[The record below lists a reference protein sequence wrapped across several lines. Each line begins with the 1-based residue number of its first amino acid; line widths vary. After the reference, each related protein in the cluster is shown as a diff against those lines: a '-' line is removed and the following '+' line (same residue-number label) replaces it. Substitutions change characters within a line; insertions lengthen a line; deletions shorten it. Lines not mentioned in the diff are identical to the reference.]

1 TIELEAHSVDIL
13 GKVYHQLPFEVV
25 TSKEVREDVRLK
37 YRYLDLRNRKV
48 RDNMLLRSRVISFLR
63 EKMTEMGFVEIQ
75 TPILCA
81 SSPEGAR
88 DYIVPSRKYKGK
100 FYALPQ

>member
-1 TIELEAHSVDIL
+1 MI
-13 GKVYHQLPFEVV
+13 F
-25 TSKEVREDVRLK
+25 
-37 YRYLDLRNRKV
+37 
-48 RDNMLLRSRVISFLR
+48 RSQVIAFLR
-63 EKMTEMGFVEIQ
+63 QKMTEMGFLEIQ

-100 FYALPQ
+100 FYALPQAPQQYKQLLMVSGLISISRLHRASVMKMQEQTVHRENSIS